1 MKENKKI
8 KDMHIFNNFFL
19 CPAYVDDTSSSLSDK
34 ESVLEVLNT
43 VDKFFRLFG
52 LNRSKYGMADIGVLE
67 EVLLTPAL
75 CGIKCI
81 GLTIRK

>member
-1 MKENKKI
+1 M
-8 KDMHIFNNFFL
+8 
-19 CPAYVDDTSSSLSDK
+19 SDK

-43 VDKFFRLFG
+43 VDKFFLLFG

>member
-1 MKENKKI
+1 M
-8 KDMHIFNNFFL
+8 
-19 CPAYVDDTSSSLSDK
+19 SDK

-43 VDKFFRLFG
+43 VDKFFLLFG
-52 LNRSKYGMADIGVLE
+52 LNISKYGMADIGVLE